1 MKNIFFIG
9 FTLIFLSSFSQ
20 KKIYGKVTDENN
32 SPLEGASVYINNT
45 TIGNSTD
52 TNGEFVL
59 NVKEGAHELIIS
71 YISYKTIRYSLNT
84 NSFVEPL
91 LFKLKPEDNLLNEV
105 VLKKPK
111 YDEEW
116 KSNLVIFKRAFF
128 GKTKMAEECDIINP
142 KVLYF
147 EFNRKTGE
155 LTAEVK
161 EPLIIKHKGLGY
173 LITFDLVEFSL
184 KNNRLFFSG
193 YTRYS
198 NLKKSI
204 RKKWKRNRLE
214 AFNGSQMHFLRSLT
228 SKQLKKNGFI
238 VNQFRRELNP
248 ERPSE
253 KEIKFAKELIQL
265 QGNTISTLK
274 KTKPPLTQLDSALV
288 IMENSKKPKYI
299 DYLYKRN
306 ISEEHMYSSNK
317 NVSFLDFENYLTVI
331 YTKEPEEENYLIG
344 MFGKRKKAIGMQ
356 TSNIV
361 LINGKSMIDK
371 SGVLVNPKAIYV
383 EGYWGFE
390 SFANMLPTD
399 YQTNKN

>member
-20 KKIYGKVTDENN
+20 KRIYGKVTDENN
-32 SPLEGASVYINNT
+32 LPLEGASVYINNT

-71 YISYKTIRYSLNT
+71 YISNKTIRYSLNT
-84 NSFVEPL
+84 NSFVKPL

-238 VNQFRRELNP
+238 VNQFRRELNT

-253 KEIKFAKELIQL
+253 KEIKFAKELLQL

-371 SGVLVNPKAIYV
+371 SGVLINPKAMYV

>member
-1 MKNIFFIG
+1 MKNIFIIG

-20 KKIYGKVTDENN
+20 KRISGKVTDENN
-32 SPLEGASVYINNT
+32 EPLEGASVYINNT
-45 TIGNSTD
+45 TIGVSTNTD
-52 TNGEFVL
+52 GDFVL
-59 NVKEGAHELIIS
+59 NLNEGTHELIIS
-71 YISYKTIRYSLNT
+71 YISYKTVRFQLNT
-84 NSFVEPL
+84 NSFSKPL
-91 LFKLKPEDNLLNEV
+91 LFKLKTEDNLLNEV
-105 VLKKPK
+105 VLRKPI

-128 GKTKMAEECDIINP
+128 GKTKMAQECDILNP
-142 KVLYF
+142 KALYF

-155 LTAEVK
+155 LTAQVK
-161 EPLIIKHKGLGY
+161 EPLKIKHNGLGY
-173 LITFDLVEFSL
+173 LITYDLVEFSL
-184 KNNRLFFSG
+184 KGNRLFFSG

-198 NLKKSI
+198 NLKKSV
-204 RKKWKRNRLE
+204 RKKWKRNRME
-214 AFNGSQMHFLRSLT
+214 AFNGSQMHFLRSLMN
-228 SKQLKKNGFI
+228 KQIKNNGFI

-253 KEIKFAKELIQL
+253 KEIKFAKELLLL

-274 KTKPPLTQLDSALV
+274 EIENPLTQIDSAIV
-288 IMENSKKPKYI
+288 TVKNSRKPKYI

-306 ISEEHMYSSNK
+306 ISEEDIFSSN
-317 NVSFLDFENYLTVI
+317 NNISFLDFDNYLTII

-361 LINGKSMIDK
+361 LFNGKSKIDK
-371 SGVLVNPKAIYV
+371 SGVLANPKALFV
-383 EGYWGFE
+383 EDYWAFE

-399 YQTNKN
+399 YQPNKN